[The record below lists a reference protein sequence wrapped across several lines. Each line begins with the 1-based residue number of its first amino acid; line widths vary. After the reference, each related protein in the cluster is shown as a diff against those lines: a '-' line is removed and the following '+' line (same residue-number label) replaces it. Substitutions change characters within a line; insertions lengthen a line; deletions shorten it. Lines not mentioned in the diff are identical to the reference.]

1 MIRLERVIG
10 KSDINKVKKIKR
22 YILNNI
28 WDILAVGISV
38 CAIFINL
45 MSLCVSEHY
54 SRDCSHYYGIDKKYF
69 DGSSIFQD
77 KMDFLVLIFISFLY
91 LLVSNYVNTKLKSKI
106 CAIGS
111 FIGITFLLFVQN
123 ITYTVTY
130 IASLKSEWWIAIIDN
145 SITIIIFLISDIII
159 AYFFI
164 LRKSFGKKK
173 PLIKL
178 EKKVLALALVIYLL
192 NSFVGISQVLNSQI
206 SEKRFYEVIDN
217 NKVVIT
223 NYEGKFLVMDCG
235 VQGEILNIEKGK
247 YYFIEMTNVDVQ
259 YKKYKDVNC
268 K

>member
-10 KSDINKVKKIKR
+10 KSDINKIKR
-22 YILNNI
+22 YVLNNI
-28 WDILAVGISV
+28 RNILKVGISS
-38 CAIFINL
+38 CATFVNL
-45 MSLCVSEHY
+45 MSLFASEYY

-77 KMDFLVLIFISFLY
+77 KMNFLVLIFISFLY
-91 LLVSNYVNTKLKSKI
+91 LVVSNYVNNKLKSKI

-111 FIGITFLLFVQN
+111 FVGITFLLFAQN

-130 IASLKSEWWIAIIDN
+130 IASLKSEWWITIIDN
-145 SITIIIFLISDIII
+145 SVTIIIILISDIII

-164 LRKSFGKKK
+164 LRKSFGRKK

-178 EKKVLALALVIYLL
+178 EKMVFALALGIYLL
-192 NSFVGISQVLNSQI
+192 NSLVGISQILNRQI

-235 VQGEILNIEKGK
+235 VQGGILNIEKGK

-268 K
+268 E